1 MQDQKKRSVPTVF
14 IAGAGCSRGT
24 LDGNECLRPPTAK
37 DFVTDLKSRVPEWAG
52 EYPEISKVVKH
63 LERTPQHVGLE
74 ELWTCIDLH
83 AKFPEAF
90 PVLWEPRGPVVRE
103 LKSLLVRM
111 YGSSCDEL
119 ADKVSST
126 DPCTVATIAKEI
138 QAGDSLISFNYDTVI
153 ERIVRHLSTT
163 ELRHGKDLRPGT
175 IRFAKP
181 HGSASWPIGSLN
193 YRLTDGEP
201 MWDSLHHADVKNH
214 GGPDPLLLG
223 AVPLKS
229 ELIFEVQEY
238 YGARPVFEVIRE
250 QWRTVAN
257 AVGTAER
264 IVVLGYSFPKEDT
277 YGRFFFR
284 EGMTMRNSDLPLQ
297 VDFYNRSG
305 DQSAIQ
311 DVFPKANPICF
322 KGPVTPA
329 AV

>member
-1 MQDQKKRSVPTVF
+1 M
-14 IAGAGCSRGT
+14 
-24 LDGNECLRPPTAK
+24 
-37 DFVTDLKSRVPEWAG
+37 
-52 EYPEISKVVKH
+52 
-63 LERTPQHVGLE
+63 
-74 ELWTCIDLH
+74 
-83 AKFPEAF
+83 
-90 PVLWEPRGPVVRE
+90 
-103 LKSLLVRM
+103 
-111 YGSSCDEL
+111 
-119 ADKVSST
+119 
-126 DPCTVATIAKEI
+126 
-138 QAGDSLISFNYDTVI
+138 
-153 ERIVRHLSTT
+153 
-163 ELRHGKDLRPGT
+163 
-175 IRFAKP
+175 
-181 HGSASWPIGSLN
+181 
-193 YRLTDGEP
+193 TDGEP
-201 MWDSLHHADVKNH
+201 LLDSLDHEQVKQRC
-214 GGPDPLLLG
+214 GPDALLLG

-238 YGARPVFEVIRE
+238 YRTGRVFEVIRE

-305 DQSAIQ
+305 DPSAIQ